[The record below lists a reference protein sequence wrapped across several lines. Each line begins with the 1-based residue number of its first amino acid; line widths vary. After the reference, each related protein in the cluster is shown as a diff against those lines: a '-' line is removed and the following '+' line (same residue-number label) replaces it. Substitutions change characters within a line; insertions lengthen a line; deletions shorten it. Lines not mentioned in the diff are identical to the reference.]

1 MKISRQQ
8 GASQLEIMLV
18 VILLLI
24 LISTAIKQVA
34 LFSDESEKLRV
45 ETVLDSV
52 RTSIN
57 TLISEH
63 MLADTMYQLQQY
75 DGANPIQLLAKRP
88 PDYQGVRNDTYPLP
102 ASGQWYFHSGRKHL
116 IYRVKNVDKLHNL
129 AVNDAQ
135 LSFKLTLMYRD
146 KNSNQRYD
154 QGIDDA
160 QGLALEPVIPYE
172 WLSE

>member
-1 MKISRQQ
+1 MKARRQQ
-8 GASQLEIMLV
+8 GASQLEIVLV

-24 LISTAIKQVA
+24 LMSTAIKQVA
-34 LFSDESEKLRV
+34 LFSDESEELRI

-52 RTSIN
+52 QTSIN
-57 TLISEH
+57 TLVSEH

-88 PDYQGVRNDTYPLP
+88 PDYQGVRNDADPLP

-116 IYRVKNVDKLHNL
+116 VFRVKNVDKLHNF
-129 AVNDAQ
+129 AANDAQ
-135 LSFKLTLMYRD
+135 LSFRLYLKYRD
-146 KNSNQRYD
+146 KNANQRYD

-160 QGLALEPVIPYE
+160 QGLALEAVYPYE
-172 WLSE
+172 WLTE